1 MGLPLVDYH
10 SLEHYVGDLA
20 RAEEFYVK
28 KLGFKRI
35 GRSTPEATARDGM
48 ERLVMAGG
56 KKIHVI
62 LSKPTQDWSVAALYL
77 KALASC
83 LTLGPATEFI
93 AFQQYWKD
101 LPTIEA
107 VWANPTE
114 LPLPTAL
121 QGQYA
126 LALYVASSDLLP
138 EVQKVSGFRSTLAL
152 LSGAGLF
159 LFCARLLPHHH

>member
-10 SLEHYVGDLA
+10 SLEHYVADLA

-62 LSKPTQDWSVAALYL
+62 LAKPVQDWSVAALWPQ
-77 KALASC
+77 SMM
-83 LTLGPATEFI
+83 
-93 AFQQYWKD
+93 
-101 LPTIEA
+101 
-107 VWANPTE
+107 
-114 LPLPTAL
+114 
-121 QGQYA
+121 
-126 LALYVASSDLLP
+126 
-138 EVQKVSGFRSTLAL
+138 
-152 LSGAGLF
+152 
-159 LFCARLLPHHH
+159 